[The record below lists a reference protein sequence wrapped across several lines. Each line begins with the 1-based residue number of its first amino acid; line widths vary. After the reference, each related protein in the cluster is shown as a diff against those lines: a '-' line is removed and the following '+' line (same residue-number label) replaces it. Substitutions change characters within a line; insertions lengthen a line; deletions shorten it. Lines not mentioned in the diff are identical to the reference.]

1 MPISFVIS
9 AHAVSL
15 YPVKRVMVICFRNLS
30 TLVRELSRYD
40 EYDLICIISWAIRTS
55 PPINLSG
62 QNSDKSDRT
71 DELIVKT
78 LASIGAAALVLL
90 ILLYTNGYFRS
101 TDRMKGRSQFHS
113 TGQGISESDPN
124 RQRIEKEEER
134 LRMVREAEQ
143 QRIAQEE
150 ERLRNARE
158 AERQRLAREESE
170 RQRVSRERVD
180 SEKQLVAQEAERQHK
195 VQQGVEA
202 ERQHK
207 AQEEE
212 RQPIA
217 QEEAEKKKR
226 DDDLKQCLQAA
237 EEAYSANWDRACRQ
251 IDGPPKC
258 ILPPLV
264 LAHFDG
270 PRRDARD
277 ECTKLYPVK

>member
-1 MPISFVIS
+1 
-9 AHAVSL
+9 
-15 YPVKRVMVICFRNLS
+15 
-30 TLVRELSRYD
+30 
-40 EYDLICIISWAIRTS
+40 
-55 PPINLSG
+55 
-62 QNSDKSDRT
+62 
-71 DELIVKT
+71 
-78 LASIGAAALVLL
+78 
-90 ILLYTNGYFRS
+90 
-101 TDRMKGRSQFHS
+101 MKGRSQFHT
-113 TGQGISESDPN
+113 TGQGISESEPK

-134 LRMVREAEQ
+134 LRVVQEAEQ

-170 RQRVSRERVD
+170 RQRVARERVD
-180 SEKQLVAQEAERQHK
+180 SEKQRVAQ
-195 VQQGVEA
+195 EA

-217 QEEAEKKKR
+217 QEEAEKKKH

-251 IDGPPKC
+251 IDGPPRC

-264 LAHFDG
+264 LARFDG

>member
-1 MPISFVIS
+1 
-9 AHAVSL
+9 
-15 YPVKRVMVICFRNLS
+15 MVICFRNLS

-71 DELIVKT
+71 GELIVKT

-90 ILLYTNGYFRS
+90 ILLYANGYFRS
-101 TDRMKGRSQFHS
+101 TDRMKGRSQFHT
-113 TGQGISESDPN
+113 TGQGISESEPK

-134 LRMVREAEQ
+134 LRVVQEAEQ

-170 RQRVSRERVD
+170 RQRVARERVD
-180 SEKQLVAQEAERQHK
+180 SEKQRVAQ
-195 VQQGVEA
+195 EA

-217 QEEAEKKKR
+217 QEEAEKKKH

-251 IDGPPKC
+251 IDGPPRC

-264 LAHFDG
+264 LARFDG